1 MVDVVKV
8 GNVRFFFLCQPF
20 HLVGG
25 LKRMNEFQGLTD
37 LFCRA
42 GAMVVVNVGDKVGRI
57 GRRKIP
63 GAVHR
68 KINDVYPLA
77 EQKFPL
83 LKEDS
88 FRSPF
93 REKELIHFEDI
104 FIDASKA
111 FVINSALRWA
121 IKEIKENNMR
131 EPRWKKFKR
140 MIDQY
145 VAGMVDIKWS
155 SGKPISI
162 EVKYDR
168 S

>member
-1 MVDVVKV
+1 MENPK
-8 GNVRFFFLCQPF
+8 NTS
-20 HLVGG
+20 
-25 LKRMNEFQGLTD
+25 TD
-37 LFCRA
+37 F
-42 GAMVVVNVGDKVGRI
+42 DKKQREYVWS
-57 GRRKIP
+57 
-63 GAVHR
+63 
-68 KINDVYPLA
+68 Y
-77 EQKFPL
+77 
-83 LKEDS
+83 
-88 FRSPF
+88 F